1 MILIPSSMAGK
12 GKNKARG
19 TPTSGRRVVV
29 VTNGGAPKGLTNT
42 PTTLNERFTQ
52 LARKTQGRD
61 AQVQR
66 GTTARYAA
74 TMAKRTGLSAK
85 QFQVGALSTTRLR
98 SRAMSRERCPARS
111 APVPRIRR
119 ARQLT
124 RPLLSRPNLSP

>member
-1 MILIPSSMAGK
+1 MAGK

-19 TPTSGRRVVV
+19 VPTSGRRVVM
-29 VTNGGAPKGLTNT
+29 VTNGGGAPERLTNT
-42 PTTLNERFTQ
+42 PATLNERFTQ

-85 QFQVGALSTTRLR
+85 QFQVGETRKNGFV
-98 SRAMSRERCPARS
+98 PARVHRKRRH
-111 APVPRIRR
+111 ARPRPFG
-119 ARQLT
+119 ALCA
-124 RPLLSRPNLSP
+124 